1 MHGSAEAL
9 PPPARATGLVTVIA
23 ISIAIALL
31 GAVAALT
38 IVAPGHDRAAALPGG
53 PFGTHQQVPMSFGA
67 VSVDAVE
74 KLGAVPVHG
83 PRNAIANDVAPGQ
96 VSVRTTISVSNLL
109 DRAIRFT
116 PAWFRLLAGAKQRP
130 IALAQATMAAG

>member
-9 PPPARATGLVTVIA
+9 PQPARPTGLVAVIA
-23 ISIAIALL
+23 ISTAIALL
-31 GAVAALT
+31 GALVAFKP
-38 IVAPGHDRAAALPGG
+38 VAPDNDRAAALPGG

-74 KLGAVPVHG
+74 KLGPVPVHG

-96 VSVRTTISVSNLL
+96 VSVRTRSE
-109 DRAIRFT
+109 
-116 PAWFRLLAGAKQRP
+116 
-130 IALAQATMAAG
+130 